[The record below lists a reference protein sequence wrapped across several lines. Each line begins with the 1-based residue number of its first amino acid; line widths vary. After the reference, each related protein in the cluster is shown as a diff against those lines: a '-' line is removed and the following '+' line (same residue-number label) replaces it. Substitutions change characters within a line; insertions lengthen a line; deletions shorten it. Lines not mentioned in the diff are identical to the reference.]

1 MAKTRVGLSAADI
14 SNKWGSK
21 LKGAVGDIQ
30 RGIDNVTEN
39 PAEKAIEAIPRMV
52 AGVQQAAADG
62 RIEAGLRQV
71 NLNDWK
77 TKTKEKVAQRLAGGV
92 DAAMPKRRQFDQYL
106 VQTLDSVLPSVAA
119 MPKMT
124 IEDGLNRVRT
134 VVMHMHD
141 NPYKQNR

>member
-14 SNKWGSK
+14 SNKWGNK

-124 IEDGLNRVRT
+124 IEDGLNRVRA